1 MQLFQIDHLY
11 YTSIKDLVEKYQTP
25 RMRLRQ
31 ELDKILYIIF
41 LCRIAFIL
49 YMIVYDFPAIPL
61 FTNDYIIPV
70 IRENIALYD
79 QLFVLSFL
87 LMGTFI
93 FIAQHQLHVSQV
105 NTVTWQFFYILVV
118 QNIDI
123 YEKCRKS
130 PTQLE
135 RLHQVREKQVYEK
148 VSYSWPLPK
157 KLLKVYCALKA
168 NWSIWINM
176 DHVNKSKIAHY
187 KLPVNFDIP
196 IELRTKLII
205 TIAIIEKIGLFYQL
219 FICMSFPV
227 VPNPVLKLISNFVC
241 L

>member
-1 MQLFQIDHLY
+1 MHLFQIDHLY
-11 YTSIKDLVEKYQTP
+11 YTSIKDIVEKYRTP

-31 ELDKILYIIF
+31 QLDKLLYAVF

-49 YMIVYDFPAIPL
+49 YMIIYDFPAIPL
-61 FTNDYIIPV
+61 FANDYIIPV

-93 FIAQHQLHVSQV
+93 FIAQHQLNVSQV

-123 YEKCRKS
+123 FEKCRKS
-130 PTQLE
+130 SAQLQ
-135 RLHQVREKQVYEK
+135 RLHQVREKAVYEK
-148 VSYSWPLPK
+148 VSYKHWPMPK
-157 KLLKVYCALKA
+157 KFLKLYCALKA

-176 DHVNKSKIAHY
+176 DHVNKGKIAHY

-205 TIAIIEKIGLFYQL
+205 TITIIEKIGLFYQL
-219 FICMSFPV
+219 FICMTVF
-227 VPNPVLKLISNFVC
+227 
-241 L
+241 